1 MFFGGLPPGFGD
13 DDDFGGMPG
22 MGGMPGRGGGRRAP
36 TDTTKLYKI
45 LGVAKDDDA
54 ATIKKAYRKLAV
66 KNHPDKGGDPA
77 EFQEIQRAYDVLS
90 DEKKRKVYDRHGLEG
105 LEEQEQRGGRGGGG
119 GVKKGK
125 NTEAKIKV
133 TLEQLYGGQQK
144 NLRITRR
151 TIDKASVKKCSNC
164 GGTGVVV
171 QARYRRA
178 RQTRAAHE

>member
-1 MFFGGLPPGFGD
+1 M
-13 DDDFGGMPG
+13 
-22 MGGMPGRGGGRRAP
+22 
-36 TDTTKLYKI
+36 
-45 LGVAKDDDA
+45 
-54 ATIKKAYRKLAV
+54 
-66 KNHPDKGGDPA
+66 
-77 EFQEIQRAYDVLS
+77 
-90 DEKKRKVYDRHGLEG
+90 YDRHGLEG

-171 QARYRRA
+171 VQMSVPLGASSRFSC
-178 RQTRAAHE
+178 T